1 MINGTIAP
9 LRKSL
14 VEEFVG
20 IANASAYAVRWGK
33 GVKII
38 AVGWLVLLF
47 SAWLH
52 GEITTGFAY
61 GAITSGVYW
70 TVGAFLEISQT

>member
-1 MINGTIAP
+1 V
-9 LRKSL
+9 R
-14 VEEFVG
+14 V
-20 IANASAYAVRWGK
+20 ANASADVPRWGK

-38 AVGWLVLLF
+38 AVGWQALLF

-61 GAITSGVYW
+61 GAIASGIYW
-70 TVGAFLEISQT
+70 TIGSFLEISQTWN